1 MGSPL
6 QLATWQKRQAPS
18 PQAPRTVRLLL
29 LSMAIWMLG
38 WGLTACSEGSG
49 SPPAVVMPSPPALTR
64 YVALGAS
71 DAVGFNASVSCDGP
85 ANAAGTRPQ
94 RSEPLDCP
102 NGTGYV
108 PRLARSLPGPVELIN
123 LGRSGAVISPAIQAL
138 REGIPANLL
147 QDQVPRIP
155 PNATLI
161 TIWVGG
167 NDTNAIVF
175 AAARRALQGEDPLPF
190 VERQIQQFAADYQT
204 LLQAV
209 RARAPQARLVVA
221 NLPNFAQ
228 IPLGQQQPSG
238 VRQLLALVSVGL
250 SQRAINPLSQQGI
263 PVVDLLCD
271 PRSYRRES
279 FFPGPLADGFH
290 PNDRGYADLAEAF
303 LRILQQPVPP
313 QRRCPPFS
321 EVGSP
326 GPEAFATLGASELS
340 LRGFPGAGLESPR
353 ATPLSFP
360 GKEEKL

>member
-1 MGSPL
+1 MGSSL
-6 QLATWQKRQAPS
+6 QLATQAPS
-18 PQAPRTVRLLL
+18 PPDPRTGGLL
-29 LSMAIWMLG
+29 LSMAIWTLG
-38 WGLTACSEGSG
+38 WGLTACS
-49 SPPAVVMPSPPALTR
+49 PPAVVVPSSTPLTR

-71 DAVGFNASVSCDGP
+71 DAVGFNASISCDGP

-108 PRLARSLPGPVELIN
+108 PRLARLLPGQVELIN
-123 LGRSGAVISPAIQAL
+123 LGRSGAVLSPAMQAL
-138 REGIPANLL
+138 RAGIPANVL

-155 PNATLI
+155 PDATLI

-167 NDTNAIVF
+167 NDTNAIVL
-175 AAARRALQGEDPLPF
+175 AAAQREDPLAF
-190 VERQIQQFAADYQT
+190 IERQIQQFAADYQT

-209 RARAPQARLVVA
+209 RARAPQARLAVA
-221 NLPNFAQ
+221 NLPNFAL

-238 VRQLLALVSVGL
+238 LRQLLALVSVSL

-303 LRILQQPVPP
+303 LRILKQPVPP
-313 QRRCPPFS
+313 QNRCPPFS
-321 EVGSP
+321 EVGSLS
-326 GPEAFATLGASELS
+326 PEAKAELS
-340 LRGFPGAGLESPR
+340 PRGLLGPSPG
-353 ATPLSFP
+353 
-360 GKEEKL
+360 EKL

>member
-1 MGSPL
+1 MGSSL
-6 QLATWQKRQAPS
+6 QLATQAPS
-18 PQAPRTVRLLL
+18 PPDPRTGGLL
-29 LSMAIWMLG
+29 LSMAIWTLG
-38 WGLTACSEGSG
+38 WGLTACS
-49 SPPAVVMPSPPALTR
+49 PPAVVVPSSTPLTR

-71 DAVGFNASVSCDGP
+71 DAVGFNASISCDGP

-108 PRLARSLPGPVELIN
+108 PRLARLLPGQVELIN
-123 LGRSGAVISPAIQAL
+123 LGRSGAVLSPAMQAL
-138 REGIPANLL
+138 RAGIPANVL

-155 PNATLI
+155 PDATLI

-167 NDTNAIVF
+167 NDTNAIVL
-175 AAARRALQGEDPLPF
+175 AAAQRALQGEDPLAF
-190 VERQIQQFAADYQT
+190 IERQIQQFAADYQT

-209 RARAPQARLVVA
+209 RARAPQARLAVA
-221 NLPNFAQ
+221 NLPNFAL

-238 VRQLLALVSVGL
+238 LRQLLALVSVSL

-303 LRILQQPVPP
+303 LRILEQPVPP
-313 QRRCPPFS
+313 QNRCPPFS
-321 EVGSP
+321 EVGSLSPEAKAELSPRGLLRP
-326 GPEAFATLGASELS
+326 GPG
-340 LRGFPGAGLESPR
+340 
-353 ATPLSFP
+353 
-360 GKEEKL
+360 EKL

>member
-1 MGSPL
+1 M
-6 QLATWQKRQAPS
+6 
-18 PQAPRTVRLLL
+18 QAPRYRKNRPLDNKKAGLLL
-29 LSMAIWMLG
+29 LLMLILLLAS
-38 WGLTACSEGSG
+38 GLAACSAGSEF
-49 SPPAVVMPSPPALTR
+49 PLPVVPSPAALTR
-64 YVALGAS
+64 YIALGAS
-71 DAVGFNASVSCDGP
+71 DAVGFNASISCDGP
-85 ANAAGTRPQ
+85 ANAAGRPPQ

-108 PRLARSLPGPVELIN
+108 PRLARLLPGPVELIN
-123 LGRSGAVISPAIQAL
+123 LGRSGAVLSPAIQAL

-155 PNATLI
+155 PEATLI

-167 NDTNAIVF
+167 NDTNAIVL
-175 AAARRALQGEDPLPF
+175 AAAQRALRGEDPLPF

-209 RARAPQARLVVA
+209 RALAPQARLAVA
-221 NLPNFAQ
+221 NLPNFAL
-228 IPLGQQQPSG
+228 IPWGQQQPRSL
-238 VRQLLALVSVGL
+238 RQLLALVSVGL

-303 LRILQQPVPP
+303 LKALQQPVPP
-313 QRRCPPFS
+313 QNRCPPFS
-321 EVGSP
+321 EVGSLSL
-326 GPEAFATLGASELS
+326 EAFAETAISWPKDPT
-340 LRGFPGAGLESPR
+340 FP
-353 ATPLSFP
+353 
-360 GKEEKL
+360 

>member
-1 MGSPL
+1 MGSSL
-6 QLATWQKRQAPS
+6 QLATQAPS
-18 PQAPRTVRLLL
+18 PPDPRTGGLL
-29 LSMAIWMLG
+29 LSMAIWTLG
-38 WGLTACSEGSG
+38 WGLTACS
-49 SPPAVVMPSPPALTR
+49 PPAVVVPSSTSLTR

-71 DAVGFNASVSCDGP
+71 DAVGFNASISCDGP

-108 PRLARSLPGPVELIN
+108 PRLARLLPGQVELIN
-123 LGRSGAVISPAIQAL
+123 LGRSGAVLSPAMQAL
-138 REGIPANLL
+138 RAGIPANVL

-155 PNATLI
+155 PDATLI

-167 NDTNAIVF
+167 NDTNAIVL
-175 AAARRALQGEDPLPF
+175 AAAQRALQGEDPLAF
-190 VERQIQQFAADYQT
+190 IERQIQQFAADYQT

-209 RARAPQARLVVA
+209 RARAPQARLAVA
-221 NLPNFAQ
+221 NLPNFAL

-238 VRQLLALVSVGL
+238 LRQLLALVSVSL

-290 PNDRGYADLAEAF
+290 PNDRGYADRVSGTESILAEAF
-303 LRILQQPVPP
+303 LRILKQPVPP
-313 QRRCPPFS
+313 QNRCPPFS
-321 EVGSP
+321 EVGSLS
-326 GPEAFATLGASELS
+326 PEAKAELS
-340 LRGFPGAGLESPR
+340 PRGLLGPGL
-353 ATPLSFP
+353 
-360 GKEEKL
+360 GKKP

>member
-1 MGSPL
+1 M
-6 QLATWQKRQAPS
+6 
-18 PQAPRTVRLLL
+18 QAPRYRKNRPPDNKTAGLLL
-29 LSMAIWMLG
+29 LSILILLLAA
-38 WGLTACSEGSG
+38 GLAACSAGSE
-49 SPPAVVMPSPPALTR
+49 SPLPVVPGPPALTR

-71 DAVGFNASVSCDGP
+71 DAVGFNASISCDGS

-102 NGTGYV
+102 NGTGYI
-108 PRLARSLPGPVELIN
+108 PRLARLLPGPVELIN
-123 LGRSGAVISPAIQAL
+123 LGRSGAVLSPAMQAL

-175 AAARRALQGEDPLPF
+175 AAAQRALRGEDPLPF
-190 VERQIQQFAADYQT
+190 IERQIQQFAADYQT

-209 RARAPQARLVVA
+209 RARAPQARLAVA
-221 NLPNFAQ
+221 NLPNFAL
-228 IPLGQQQPSG
+228 IPLGQQQPSSL
-238 VRQLLALVSVGL
+238 RQLLALVSVGL

-290 PNDRGYADLAEAF
+290 PNDRGYAELAEAF
-303 LRILQQPVPP
+303 VRILQQPVPP
-313 QRRCPPFS
+313 QNRCPPFS
-321 EVGSP
+321 DVGSLSPQALAALGKAELSSSSFPAAELNSP
-326 GPEAFATLGASELS
+326 GP
-340 LRGFPGAGLESPR
+340 
-353 ATPLSFP
+353 
-360 GKEEKL
+360 GKKEKP

>member
-1 MGSPL
+1 MGSSL
-6 QLATWQKRQAPS
+6 QLATQAPS
-18 PQAPRTVRLLL
+18 PPDPRTGGLL
-29 LSMAIWMLG
+29 LSMAIWTLG
-38 WGLTACSEGSG
+38 WGLTACS
-49 SPPAVVMPSPPALTR
+49 PPAVVVPSSTPLTR

-71 DAVGFNASVSCDGP
+71 DAVGFNASISCDGP

-108 PRLARSLPGPVELIN
+108 PRLARLLPGRVELIN
-123 LGRSGAVISPAIQAL
+123 LGRSGAVLSPAMQAL
-138 REGIPANLL
+138 RAGIPANVL

-155 PNATLI
+155 PDATLI

-167 NDTNAIVF
+167 NDTNAIVL
-175 AAARRALQGEDPLPF
+175 AAAQREDPLAF
-190 VERQIQQFAADYQT
+190 IERQIQQFAADYQT

-209 RARAPQARLVVA
+209 RARAPQARLAVA
-221 NLPNFAQ
+221 NLPNFAL

-238 VRQLLALVSVGL
+238 LRQLLALVSVSL

-303 LRILQQPVPP
+303 LRILEQPVPP
-313 QRRCPPFS
+313 QNRCPPFS
-321 EVGSP
+321 EVGSLS
-326 GPEAFATLGASELS
+326 PEAKAELS
-340 LRGFPGAGLESPR
+340 PRGLLGPGL
-353 ATPLSFP
+353 
-360 GKEEKL
+360 GKKP